1 MASFLAAIM
10 SSTSAPLPENAVF
23 VSNKV
28 RLVEAFAA
36 AAAGIVV
43 VVVDVDIGT

>member
-1 MASFLAAIM
+1 M

-28 RLVEAFAA
+28 RLVEAVAA
-36 AAAGIVV
+36 AAAGAGIVV
-43 VVVDVDIGT
+43 VVDDDDVGT